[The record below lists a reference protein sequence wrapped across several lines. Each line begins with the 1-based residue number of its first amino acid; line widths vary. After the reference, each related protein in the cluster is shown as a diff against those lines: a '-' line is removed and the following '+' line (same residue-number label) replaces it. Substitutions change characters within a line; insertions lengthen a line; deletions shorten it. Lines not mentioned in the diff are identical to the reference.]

1 MIKNLTVFGEGKLK
15 INKKLVHNLMGLL
28 AKELGFS
35 IASLPVNFLSPE
47 TIRQVNVEYLG
58 HDYSTDIITFN
69 YSGSND
75 DFDGEILISVA
86 DAAENAKRY
95 ECSLDNELLRLVI
108 HGVLHLMGYDD
119 KQSAE
124 RKKMKKLENFLT
136 NKFEYLVYNDRLLY
150 DSQNS

>member
-1 MIKNLTVFGEGKLK
+1 MIKNLTVVGEGK
-15 INKKLVHNLMGLL
+15 IRVNKKLVHKLVGLL
-28 AKELGFS
+28 SEDMDLS
-35 IASLPVNFLSPE
+35 IVSLPINFLSPA
-47 TIRQVNVEYLG
+47 TIWSINKQYLG

-69 YSGSND
+69 YSGDNKNL
-75 DFDGEILISVA
+75 DGEILISAA

-119 KQSAE
+119 KEIAD

-136 NKFEYLVYNDRLLY
+136 NKFEYLVHNDRLLY